1 MTKYTNSPLV
11 SHTRISPTTYGRR
24 TLPITN
30 IVPHHTAGV
39 IGIENLG
46 GWFAK
51 RTTRASSNYGIGSDG
66 RIGMYCEEK
75 NMACTTSSYWAD
87 ARAVTI
93 EVSNS
98 ATGGQW
104 PISNL
109 ALEATIKLITDICAR
124 NGIYPCTY
132 TGDLRGTLWRH
143 DWFANKVCPGPYFGS
158 KFLYIAQEVTKRLD
172 ILRSG
177 GKTKPI
183 QTSPTYYNYPPGSY
197 EILRTIYTYDKPS
210 GKVKGKIVKGT
221 KVRAIKEVRSG
232 VPGVWSQLDN
242 NLYIQAQEWR
252 TVNVKK
258 IAAAKPTPAKK
269 SIDAMAKE
277 VIDGKHGTGAA
288 RREKLESLGYNY
300 QTVQNRV
307 NEILLGTTTAKSPP
321 KTEKTFGTWRFNT
334 AIRVRSQANTNSKTV
349 AVYQAG
355 QTVNLD
361 GTLVNA
367 GYVWGT
373 YIGGSGIR
381 RYVALR
387 PVGGAAYGTWV

>member
-51 RTTRASSNYGIGSDG
+51 QTTRASSNYGIGSDG

-183 QTSPTYYNYPPGSY
+183 QTSPTYYNYPPATYEVLRAINSY
-197 EILRTIYTYDKPS
+197 EKPDGKAK
-210 GKVKGKIVKGT
+210 GKVAKGT
-221 KVRAIKEVRSG
+221 KVKAVKELRSG
-232 VPGVWSQLDN
+232 VNGVWLQLDDGR
-242 NLYIQAQEWR
+242 YIQAQEWR
-252 TVNVKK
+252 TINVKK

-269 SIDAMAKE
+269 SIAEIVAEVKAGKWGNGEDRKKRLTAAGYNYSEIQAGVNASYNQPAGKTADQIAQE
-277 VIDGKHGTGAA
+277 VIDGKWGVYPERKTRLEAA
-288 RREKLESLGYNY
+288 GYNY
-300 QTVQNRV
+300 QTVQSIV
-307 NEILLGTTTAKSPP
+307 NKKLG
-321 KTEKTFGTWRFNT
+321 
-334 AIRVRSQANTNSKTV
+334 
-349 AVYQAG
+349 Y
-355 QTVNLD
+355 
-361 GTLVNA
+361 
-367 GYVWGT
+367 
-373 YIGGSGIR
+373 
-381 RYVALR
+381 
-387 PVGGAAYGTWV
+387 